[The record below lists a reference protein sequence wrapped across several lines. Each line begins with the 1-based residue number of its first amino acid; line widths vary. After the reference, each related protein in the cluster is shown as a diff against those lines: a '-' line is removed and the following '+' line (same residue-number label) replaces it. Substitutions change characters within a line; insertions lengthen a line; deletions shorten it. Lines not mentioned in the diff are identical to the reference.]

1 MAPSRLLDLDDKP
14 HPVDRE
20 LAPATYPR
28 DDNGEPSDYAVYSRA
43 LLDEGRQSMEPL
55 FITWTQNLLFLA
67 GLQWWVYDK
76 LTGAFLPSKSPKWK
90 EKPVRNLLIPFFKQ
104 VMAKLTKNRPRSKA
118 VPASTDPEDIRA
130 GILGDDVLKAKWI
143 ELKMTRILRRSIAW
157 LVATGNVYIQPFWNK
172 DSGLLQPLTTLV
184 NALVTD
190 EMGNPVPGEDG
201 QPLQETVECPCG
213 EDGEPLID
221 DQGNFDMEAE
231 PHHVDIGE
239 IGYRVRSPFQVF
251 VDPGAEA
258 DEDVT
263 YMLIVEAMTLRTI
276 HRRWPDV
283 EEMVVAEDTQEIDRF
298 DSLISGL
305 SAGSDT
311 YLEGQGYS
319 KDSEVPKA
327 LVVSYN
333 ERPST
338 KYPMGRNWV
347 TVGRQLLDD
356 PGPLP
361 DGIWPV
367 VTRLTDIEVPGRYH
381 NEATMTA
388 AVGLQREYNEVNA
401 QIKEHHNILLRGK
414 WLVPIGS
421 NIRRGQITSEPGE
434 VIQHTPGLPPVMAEL
449 RPLPNAVYSE
459 REKIF
464 ADFQYITSTHSISMG
479 SPPQGVTSGR
489 AFLVLQEADDSDL
502 GPMIEML
509 EEAVAE
515 LGWLTLQIIQQFYED
530 ERLVRISGENKR
542 YMVRSFK
549 GADLDSIVDVEPQV
563 GSAFPWSQTAKQSM
577 MIDLVQA
584 VPDLFMDQDTGQ
596 FDVEKFRR
604 MLPVGGE
611 EALGLGSDI
620 DISEALREEEE
631 FEDWD
636 GVSPLP
642 MIQPWQDHILHI
654 RQHERILK
662 SASFRNW
669 PEHAQQAFLEHWG
682 QTQLAIQEQQMRA
695 LQMQMLAQ
703 GGGEQGGEANE
714 KKPKGKSAESGG
726 SVDEKDAGKLSDAEL
741 DPVSG

>member
-1 MAPSRLLDLDDKP
+1 MAPTRTIDLEDKTA
-14 HPVDRE
+14 PVDVE
-20 LAPATYPR
+20 LAPAAYPR
-28 DDNGEPSDYAVYSRA
+28 DDEGDPADYAVFSRA
-43 LLDEGRQSMEPL
+43 LLDEGRQAMEPL

-67 GLQWWVYDK
+67 GLQWWAYDK
-76 LTGAFLPSKSPKWK
+76 VTGAFLPTKAAKWK
-90 EKPVRNLLIPFFKQ
+90 EKPVRNLLVPYFKH
-104 VMAKLTKNRPRSKA
+104 VMAKLTKNRPRMKA
-118 VPASTDPEDIRA
+118 VPASTDPEDIHS

-143 ELKMTRILRRSIAW
+143 ELKLTRILRRAIAW
-157 LVATGNVYIQPFWNK
+157 FIGTGNVYLQPFWNR

-190 EMGNPVPGEDG
+190 EFGDPVVGDDE
-201 QPLQETVECPCG
+201 QPLMETVECPCG
-213 EDGEPLID
+213 ADGEPLLD
-221 DQGNFDMEAE
+221 EQGNFDMEAE
-231 PHHVDIGE
+231 PHYIDIGE
-239 IGYRVRSPFQVF
+239 VGYRVRSPFQVF

-263 YMLIVEAMTLRTI
+263 YMLIVEAMTLREI
-276 HRRWPDV
+276 HRRWPDT
-283 EEMVVAEDTQEIDRF
+283 EEQVVAEDTQEIDRF
-298 DSLISGL
+298 DDLISGL

-333 ERPST
+333 QRPSV

-367 VTRLTDIEVPGRYH
+367 ATRFTDIEVPGRYH
-381 NEATMTA
+381 CEATMTS
-388 AVGLQREYNEVNA
+388 AVGLQREYNESNA
-401 QIKEHHNILLRGK
+401 QIKEHHNVLLRGK

-434 VIQHTPGLPPVMAEL
+434 VIQHTPGLPPVQAEL

-464 ADFQYITSTHSISMG
+464 ADFQFITSTHSISMG
-479 SPPQGVTSGR
+479 DPPPGITSGR

-502 GPMIEML
+502 GPGIESL
-509 EEAVAE
+509 EEFVAE
-515 LGWLTLQIIQQFYED
+515 TSWLTLQIIQQFYE
-530 ERLVRISGENKR
+530 EPRLVRISGENHR
-542 YMVRSFK
+542 YLVRSFK
-549 GADLDSIVDVEPQV
+549 GADLDAIVDVEPQV

-584 VPDLFMDQDTGQ
+584 VPDLFMDPDTGQ
-596 FDVEKFRR
+596 FDTEKFRR

-611 EALGLGSDI
+611 EALGLGSDL
-620 DISEALREEEE
+620 DVSEALREEEE

-636 GVSPLP
+636 GVAPLP
-642 MIQPWQDHILHI
+642 IPQPWQKHIIHN

-669 PEHAQQAFLEHWG
+669 PEHAQKAFLEHWA
-682 QTQLAIQEQQMRA
+682 QTDLAIQEQQMRA
-695 LQMQMLAQ
+695 LQMQLLAQ
-703 GGGEQGGEANE
+703 GGGEEPGEANE

-726 SVDEKDAGKLSDAEL
+726 SVDETDSSKLSDA
-741 DPVSG
+741 DRGKGSD